1 MDVDTKLDE
10 QKKFDEKIEENP
22 DERDGKSLDMSN
34 LKDAITVETQ
44 KVERDTETIFGQ
56 SNQAIPGNGTTNEI
70 NMVIFHFLRIKLS
83 ACFLLRGC
91 ATVRRKL

>member
-10 QKKFDEKIEENP
+10 EKKFNEKTEENP
-22 DERDGKSLDMSN
+22 DEREGKSLDMSN

-56 SNQAIPGNGTTNEI
+56 SNQAIADSGTTNEL
-70 NMVIFHFLRIKLS
+70 NMVIFHFLI
-83 ACFLLRGC
+83 
-91 ATVRRKL
+91 